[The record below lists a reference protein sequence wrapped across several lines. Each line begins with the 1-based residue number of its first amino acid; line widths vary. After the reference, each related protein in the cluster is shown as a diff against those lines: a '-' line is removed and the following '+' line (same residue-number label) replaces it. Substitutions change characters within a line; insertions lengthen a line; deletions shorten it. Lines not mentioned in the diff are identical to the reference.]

1 MSLSSTGQKLFNS
14 IISCNFE
21 NEDKVDLIK
30 TLSIYHEKYNVLTLV
45 KACCELFDTPK
56 KRRLMN
62 FLRIVIPV
70 KDRFGYQEYCKL
82 FFPSEFPSDSKS
94 MYSELIPF
102 EIIEETFNKAEIK
115 RLHNLEKENSKQKE
129 EKLKNLEG
137 RGTNSINI
145 IDRIKSLETQNN
157 DEYSNELKRVIQS
170 LLPN

>member
-1 MSLSSTGQKLFNS
+1 
-14 IISCNFE
+14 
-21 NEDKVDLIK
+21 
-30 TLSIYHEKYNVLTLV
+30 
-45 KACCELFDTPK
+45 
-56 KRRLMN
+56 
-62 FLRIVIPV
+62 
-70 KDRFGYQEYCKL
+70 
-82 FFPSEFPSDSKS
+82 

>member
-1 MSLSSTGQKLFNS
+1 
-14 IISCNFE
+14 
-21 NEDKVDLIK
+21 
-30 TLSIYHEKYNVLTLV
+30 
-45 KACCELFDTPK
+45 
-56 KRRLMN
+56 
-62 FLRIVIPV
+62 
-70 KDRFGYQEYCKL
+70 
-82 FFPSEFPSDSKS
+82 
-94 MYSELIPF
+94 MYIELIPF

-115 RLHNLEKENSKQKE
+115 RLHNLEKENSKQEE